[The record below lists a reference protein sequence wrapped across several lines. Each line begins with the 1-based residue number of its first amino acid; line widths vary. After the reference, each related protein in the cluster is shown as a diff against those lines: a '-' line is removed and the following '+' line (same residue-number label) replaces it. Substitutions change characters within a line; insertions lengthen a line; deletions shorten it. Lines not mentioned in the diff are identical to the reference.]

1 MSSIVKTINYYNTF
15 WNKRILD
22 DPTQSSTFAA
32 WPALSWDPP
41 GYPSY
46 PNGMNIGGNEAER
59 RQDWVIEESRI
70 VGGYNNTSVT
80 YGVKAYINEEN
91 IVQEHRFNTLIYS
104 GLFNSRTGINRTNV
118 FSIGESITRSSDPA
132 FGAIQRTYADD
143 NDLIV
148 LQENKCSRALIDK
161 DALYTAEGNANV
173 TSTNL
178 VVGQIVPYAGDFG
191 ISSNPE
197 SFARFG
203 FRRYFSDA
211 YRGSMMRLSIDGL
224 TEISKSGMQD
234 FFRDELK
241 KVSPN
246 FKPFSFELETQD
258 VAGAYSVIT
267 TTTSAENVE
276 LGMNVEINNLSSSI
290 YVIDVNYATNEITL
304 SGDVTLTGA
313 LDTVKFINNV
323 KDQVIGGY
331 DIFDRQY
338 VVSIQFAKTQLDV
351 TPEYYTLTF
360 DETVNG
366 WNSFYTYKPS
376 QIISLKDTFYTTHKG
391 DLWKH
396 YDQSVINNRGCFYG
410 ACSDSYVDFIFND
423 QPSTKKV
430 FQTVNYEGDNGWE
443 IDYFKSDFQQTDP
456 DLPETT
462 PPTYTQD
469 NKYQDETKQV
479 LSYEEGLYTDISG
492 YPKRAGFDR
501 KENLYVANLINNSE
515 TRPDQ
520 VLFTASGFN
529 NLTSGI
535 KGYFTRVRISTDA
548 TTDTG
553 GLKEIWSVG
562 TKYVVSS

>member
-22 DPTQSSTFAA
+22 SPTQPTTFAA
-32 WPALSWDPP
+32 WPALSWNPP

-479 LSYEEGLYTDISG
+479 LSYEEGLYTDVSG

>member
-15 WNKRILD
+15 WNKRILHN
-22 DPTQSSTFAA
+22 PTTNAFAA
-32 WPALSWDPP
+32 WPALSWNPP
-41 GYPSY
+41 GYPNY
-46 PNGMNIGGNEAER
+46 PNDMNIGGNEAER
-59 RQDWVIEESRI
+59 RQDWAIEESRI

-104 GLFNSRTGINRTNV
+104 GLFNSRTGVNRTNV

-178 VVGQIVPYAGDFG
+178 VVGQIVPFAGDFG
-191 ISSNPE
+191 IASNPE

-224 TEISKSGMQD
+224 TEISKAGMQD

-246 FKPFSFELETQD
+246 FKPFSFELETQAA
-258 VAGAYSVIT
+258 AGAYSVIT

-338 VVSIQFAKTQLDV
+338 VVSIQFAKTQLDDN
-351 TPEYYTLTF
+351 PRYYTLSF

-376 QIISLKDTFYTTHKG
+376 QLISLKDTFYTTNEG
-391 DLWKH
+391 SLWKH
-396 YDQSVINNRGCFYG
+396 YDETVINNRGCFYG
-410 ACSDSYVDFIFND
+410 DCRDSFVDFIFND

-443 IDYFKSDFQQTDP
+443 IDYFKSDIQQTDP
-456 DLPETT
+456 DLPQTN
-462 PPTYTQD
+462 PPTYTQGQG
-469 NKYQDETKQV
+469 YQDQTKQV
-479 LSYEEGLYTDISG
+479 LSYDEGLYTDITG

-501 KENLYVANLINNSE
+501 KENFYVANLVNNSR

-520 VLFTASGFN
+520 VLFTPSGFN